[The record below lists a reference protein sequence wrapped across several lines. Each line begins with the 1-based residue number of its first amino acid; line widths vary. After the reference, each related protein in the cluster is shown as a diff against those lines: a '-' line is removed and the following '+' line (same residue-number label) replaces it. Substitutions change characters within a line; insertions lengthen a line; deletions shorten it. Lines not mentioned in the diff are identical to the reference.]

1 MCYLVLTE
9 GLTTTPS
16 PITRE
21 PVKPSMSPA
30 EIAIQAKLRD
40 ADQKNHNDDAIGKGI
55 ANIFQAMISLWT
67 FGAVPPIDCPT
78 GFMWTH
84 RRCVK
89 KCEVFNKC

>member
-1 MCYLVLTE
+1 MCYFVLTE

-30 EIAIQAKLRD
+30 EIAIQE
-40 ADQKNHNDDAIGKGI
+40 ADQKKHNDDPMGKRI
-55 ANIFQAMISLWT
+55 ANVFQAIISFWT
-67 FGAVPPIDCPT
+67 FGAVPPIDCPA